1 MQRIPP
7 MNRRRAYRLDRRRT
21 RIGLST
27 GQSAVELAL
36 ILPLFFL
43 LIFSVM
49 DFGMMFFVQEN
60 VQQAVLAGARFAS
73 TGSHEAGTSPITHLP
88 YSRVQ
93 SIQDYVVAQASVP
106 IAMGASLSTI
116 QVSSANGGAGSAG
129 GPQDI
134 VTVSLTT
141 SLSLK
146 TPFLSRFF
154 VNGLYTFAASATVLN
169 EPFPPGQTQ

>member
-1 MQRIPP
+1 MQRIRPT
-7 MNRRRAYRLDRRRT
+7 NQRRSYRLYRG
-21 RIGLST
+21 RIGVGQSR

-49 DFGMMFFVQEN
+49 DFGTMFFVQEN

-73 TGSHEAGTSPITHLP
+73 TGSHEAGTSPSTGKP

-93 SIQDYVVAQASVP
+93 SIQDYIVAQASVP
-106 IAMGASLSTI
+106 IAMGASLSSI

-141 SLSLK
+141 SLSPI
-146 TPFLSRFF
+146 TPFVSRFF
-154 VNGLYTFAASATVLN
+154 LNGQYTFAASATVLN